1 MSDANDPFSFDA
13 EYGDPDFVR
22 SARDPNRPPQ
32 PGKEWEHNGRA
43 SDIPIEPG
51 GDPSP
56 FRSQTSTMCR
66 HPKTNRIRTATS
78 TPAR

>member
-13 EYGDPDFVR
+13 EYDDPDFVR

-43 SDIPIEPG
+43 ADAEIEPG
-51 GDPSP
+51 GDPA
-56 FRSQTSTMCR
+56 RSRTSTMGR
-66 HPKTNRIRTATS
+66 RPKTNRIQTAIS